1 MHIMKNL
8 EGILKALRNT
18 MGFSSTKHL
27 RTVYPNGLNK
37 TFGKITDSDN
47 ETLPSG
53 KFFRKANL
61 LLGN

>member
-8 EGILKALRNT
+8 KGILTASRNT
-18 MGFSSTKHL
+18 MGFSSTKYL

-37 TFGKITDSDN
+37 TFGKKTDSDN
-47 ETLPSG
+47 ESLPSG
-53 KFFRKANL
+53 KFFSKPNL